1 MPASSFP
8 SLLERFFTQ
17 RLMAQRQV
25 SPHTIASYRDTF
37 RLLLRFTE
45 KQLHK
50 PPSRLSLSDL
60 QPALIGAFLDE
71 LEQARGNS
79 ARSRNLRLTAIRSF
93 LRYAAYE
100 EPAQSGLIQR
110 VLAMPSKRQERK
122 LVAFLTR
129 PETHAPARSAGVD
142 ALLAA
147 PDQTTWAGRRDHA
160 FLAVGLQTGLR
171 LSEMTGPQR
180 TDLILETGAHVH
192 CMGKGRKERRTP
204 LTKQVVTILKSWLQE
219 PSPGV
224 GQILFPNTR
233 GGRLSA
239 DGVQYLLAKHVTV
252 ARQHCPSLSLK
263 NVTPHVLRHTAA
275 MELLQAGVDRSVIA
289 LWLGHESIETTQIY
303 LDADLALKERALA
316 KLAQA
321 DAKPPGRYRPDD
333 HLLAFLKGL

>member
-1 MPASSFP
+1 VPASSFP

-45 KQLHK
+45 KHLHK
-50 PPSRLSLSDL
+50 PPSSLSLSDL

-129 PETHAPARSAGVD
+129 PELE

-147 PDQTTWAGRRDHA
+147 PDKTTWAGRRDYA

-171 LSEMTGPQR
+171 VSEMTGLQR

-224 GQILFPNTR
+224 GQILFPNAR

-252 ARQHCPSLSLK
+252 ASQRCPSLSLK

-316 KLAQA
+316 KIAQA